1 MLSPTDAHLYQAKL
15 QFDYMK
21 KTAKL
26 VMDLCDINSD
36 WDYIADVISNSN
48 NNDIDLDETKLSEG
62 ANSIYLEYFKVP
74 QTKFLS

>member
-1 MLSPTDAHLYQAKL
+1 
-15 QFDYMK
+15 MK

-36 WDYIADVISNSN
+36 WDYIADVISNTN

>member
-1 MLSPTDAHLYQAKL
+1 
-15 QFDYMK
+15 MK